1 MNNSAIDLISLFLR
15 ITPILIV
22 IIVMVAI
29 SKTGKKKDEDH
40 EERDFAFRTPTASE
54 FEVAGKLLGEK
65 KRTLRIANI
74 VMIFIDLFFILEAY
88 YMIKDRVGNVTVIG
102 GADAPTF
109 TFILWKCFP
118 FVLLAFAA
126 VLSHTAINIGFID
139 RINDI
144 REGRFTVARGTVLDK
159 SMSRGYKNNTIYRL
173 KLQDPNG
180 TIDEP
185 AVDPKTYNDAL
196 VGKECLVIRY
206 NSEDK
211 VNENK
216 RGHKIKHREVIPL

>member
-1 MNNSAIDLISLFLR
+1 MNNSAVDLISLSLR
-15 ITPILIV
+15 IIPVLIA
-22 IIVMVAI
+22 IIGIVAV
-29 SKTGKKKDEDH
+29 SKSRKKNDEDH
-40 EERDFAFRTPTASE
+40 EERDFAFRTPASGE
-54 FEVAGKLLGEK
+54 LDAAGKLLKEK

-88 YMIKDRVGNVTVIG
+88 YMIKDRMDNVTVIG

-126 VLSHTAINIGFID
+126 VLSHIAMNIGFID

-144 REGRFTVARGTVLDK
+144 KEGRFTVVRGTVLDK
-159 SMSRGYKNNTIYRL
+159 SMSRGYKNNTVYRL
-173 KLQDPNG
+173 KLQDPDG

-206 NSEDK
+206 SSEDK

-216 RGHKIKHREVIPL
+216 RGYKIKHRDVIPL

>member
-1 MNNSAIDLISLFLR
+1 MDNNTLNMFSIFLR

-22 IIVMVAI
+22 IIGIVAI
-29 SKTGKKKDEDH
+29 SKTVKNKDEDY

-54 FEVAGKLLGEK
+54 FEMAGKLLGKK

-88 YMIKDRVGNVTVIG
+88 YMIKDRPGNVTVIG

-109 TFILWKCFP
+109 MFILWKCFP
-118 FVLLAFAA
+118 FILLAFAA
-126 VLSHTAINIGFID
+126 VLSHIAINIGFID

-180 TIDEP
+180 TIDEL